1 MQSAKPKKKS
11 LAKELFW
18 LVWWNLLAYLA
29 ITALVGNQ
37 FNVQGVY
44 GQL

>member
-1 MQSAKPKKKS
+1 MKN
-11 LAKELFW
+11 KELVKDILW
-18 LVWWNLLAYLA
+18 LLWWNLLAYLA

-37 FNVQGVY
+37 FNIQGVY

>member
-1 MQSAKPKKKS
+1 MPLPKTKKVA
-11 LAKELFW
+11 LAKEL
-18 LVWWNLLAYLA
+18 LYLLWWNLLAYLA

>member
-1 MQSAKPKKKS
+1 MPSNKMKN
-11 LAKELFW
+11 KELVKDILW
-18 LVWWNLLAYLA
+18 LLWWNLLAYLA

-37 FNVQGVY
+37 FNIQGVY

>member
-1 MQSAKPKKKS
+1 MSSTDSKKIK
-11 LAKELFW
+11 LIKELVV
-18 LVWWNLLAYLA
+18 LLWWNVLAFLA

-37 FNVQGVY
+37 FNLMGVY